1 MTRMTVSEWLDRIEQ
16 MHPAE
21 IELGLERVAA
31 VRDRMAFNLPGVIVS
46 VAGTNGKG
54 SVCAMIE
61 AIALESGFR
70 VATYTSPHFI
80 NFNERARINGVPAS
94 DEDLVAAF
102 EVVEA
107 ARDGVTLT
115 YFEFTTLAIVWLF
128 SQQNSELT
136 ILEVGLGARLDAVN
150 LFDADCAVVTCV
162 DIDHT
167 SYLGTTRDEIGW
179 EKAHIYRSGKPAIC
193 ADPMPPARLVEHAE
207 KIGADLWL
215 FGRDFNYSGDRQ
227 QWAYAGRSQR
237 RNSLAYPALRGANQ
251 LLNASAA
258 LAVFEV
264 LRPQLPVTQQAV
276 RTGFATVSLPGRC
289 QMLAGRP
296 QVVLDVAHNPHAAAH
311 LAANLDNMGFFPF
324 TYGVFGTM
332 ADKDIDRIIDA
343 MGERIDHWLVVDLP
357 TRRAIGAEEL
367 ATRLRAR
374 GFGDEGDRTV
384 TTFSDANSAL
394 AQAHERAGE
403 ADRIV
408 VFGSFYTVAACLKK

>member
-1 MTRMTVSEWLDRIEQ
+1 MTLSEWLDRIEQ
-16 MHPAE
+16 MHPADV
-21 IELGLERVAA
+21 ELGLERVAA
-31 VRDRMAFNLPGVIVS
+31 VRDRMAISLPGLVVS

-54 SVCAMIE
+54 SVCAMLE

-80 NFNERARINGVPAS
+80 DFNERARINGEPAA

-102 EVVEA
+102 ETVEA
-107 ARDGVTLT
+107 ARQGVALT

-128 SQQNSELT
+128 AARSPDLT

-150 LFDADCAVVTCV
+150 LFESDCAVVTCV

-167 SYLGTTRDEIGW
+167 SFLGNTREKIGW
-179 EKAHIYRSGKPAIC
+179 EKAHIYRPGKPAIC
-193 ADPMPPARLVEHAE
+193 ADPLPPNSVIEHAE

-215 FGRDFNYSGDRQ
+215 FGRDFNYNGDRQ
-227 QWAYAGRSQR
+227 QWAYAGRNQR

-258 LAVFEV
+258 LAVLEA
-264 LRPQLPVTQQAV
+264 LKSQLPVTQQAV
-276 RTGFATVSLPGRC
+276 RTGFATVTLPGRC

-324 TYGVFGTM
+324 TYAVFGTM
-332 ADKDIDRIIDA
+332 ADKEVDRILDA
-343 MGERIDHWLVVDLP
+343 MGDRIDHWLVVDLP
-357 TRRAIGAEEL
+357 TPRAIDAEEL
-367 ATRLRAR
+367 AARLQAR
-374 GFGDEGDRTV
+374 GFGQEGERTV
-384 TTFSDANSAL
+384 TTFKDARLAL
-394 AQAHERAGE
+394 AKAHERAEE

-408 VFGSFYTVAACLKK
+408 VFGSFYTVAACLTK

>member
-1 MTRMTVSEWLDRIEQ
+1 MTVSEWLDRIEQ

>member
-1 MTRMTVSEWLDRIEQ
+1 MTLSEWLDRIEQ

-31 VRDRMAFNLPGVIVS
+31 VRDRMAFTVPGTIVS

-80 NFNERARINGVPAS
+80 DFNERARINGVPAS

-107 ARDGVTLT
+107 AQGDVSLT

-128 SQQNSELT
+128 SQQSPELT

-179 EKAHIYRSGKPAIC
+179 EKAHIYRPGKPAIC
-193 ADPMPPARLVEHAE
+193 ADPMPPARLIEHAE
-207 KIGADLWL
+207 KIDADLWL

-264 LRPQLPVTQQAV
+264 LRLQLPVTQQAV
-276 RTGFATVSLPGRC
+276 RTGFATVTLPGRC

-324 TYGVFGTM
+324 TYGVFGAM

-394 AQAHERAGE
+394 AQAHERANE

-408 VFGSFYTVAACLKK
+408 VFGSFHTVAACLKK